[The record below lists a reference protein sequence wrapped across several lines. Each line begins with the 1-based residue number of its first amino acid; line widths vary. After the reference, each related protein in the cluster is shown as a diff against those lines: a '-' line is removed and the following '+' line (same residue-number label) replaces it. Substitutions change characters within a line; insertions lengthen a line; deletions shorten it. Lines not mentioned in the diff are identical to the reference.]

1 MRSFVP
7 GIESRPYKGQ
17 GDSVV
22 SNNSK
27 GELFMQRLTLSLV
40 ALLAI
45 AAASGCN
52 NAKSPDAVAQDVA
65 AAQAKRAS
73 EVADARQDAAKDSN
87 KAEAKV
93 EGKTSDLNSVDAKGA
108 YDVAMAQADGD
119 HKVALQKCD
128 AFSGDSQKACKDQ
141 ADAKYDLSKANAKA
155 MLAAQK
161 P

>member
-1 MRSFVP
+1 
-7 GIESRPYKGQ
+7 
-17 GDSVV
+17 
-22 SNNSK
+22 
-27 GELFMQRLTLSLV
+27 MQKLMLSIV
-40 ALLAI
+40 ALLAV
-45 AAASGCN
+45 AAASGCDH
-52 NAKSPDAVAQDVA
+52 AKSPDAVANDVA

-73 EVADARQDAAKDSN
+73 EVADAKQDAAKDAD

-93 EGKTSDLNSVDAKGA
+93 DEKTTDLNNVDAKGA

-128 AFSGDSQKACKDQ
+128 AFSGDSQKACRDQ
-141 ADAKYDLSKANAKA
+141 ADAKYDLAKANAKA

>member
-1 MRSFVP
+1 MH
-7 GIESRPYKGQ
+7 K
-17 GDSVV
+17 
-22 SNNSK
+22 
-27 GELFMQRLTLSLV
+27 LTLSMI
-40 ALLAI
+40 ALLAM

-52 NAKSPDAVAQDVA
+52 NAKSPDAVANDVA
-65 AAQAKRAS
+65 SAQAKRAA
-73 EVADARQDAAKDSN
+73 EVADAKQDAAKDVN

-93 EGKTSDLNSVDAKGA
+93 DDKTVDLNNVNAKGA

-128 AFSGDSQKACKDQ
+128 GLSGDGQKACKDQ

>member
-1 MRSFVP
+1 LAANL
-7 GIESRPYKGQ
+7 
-17 GDSVV
+17 

-27 GELFMQRLTLSLV
+27 EENQMQKLVISCV
-40 ALLAI
+40 ALLAL
-45 AAASGCN
+45 AAVSGCN
-52 NAKSPDAVAQDVA
+52 NAKSPDAVANDVA

-73 EVADARQDAAKDSN
+73 EVADAKQDAAKDAN
-87 KAEAKV
+87 KAETKV
-93 EGKTSDLNSVDAKGA
+93 DDKTVDLANANAKGA

-128 AFSGDSQKACKDQ
+128 ALSGDSQKACKDQ
-141 ADAKYDLSKANAKA
+141 ADAKYDLAKANAKA

>member
-1 MRSFVP
+1 M
-7 GIESRPYKGQ
+7 K
-17 GDSVV
+17 
-22 SNNSK
+22 
-27 GELFMQRLTLSLV
+27 RLTLSLV

-52 NAKSPDAVAQDVA
+52 NAKSPDAVAKDVA
-65 AAQAKRAS
+65 EAQAKRAS
-73 EVADARQDAAKDSN
+73 EVANAQHDAAKDSD
-87 KAEAKV
+87 KAEGKV
-93 EGKTSDLNSVDAKGA
+93 DDKTVDLNNVNAKGA

-119 HKVALQKCD
+119 HKVALEKCD
-128 AFSGDSQKACKDQ
+128 ALSGDSQKACKDQ

>member
-1 MRSFVP
+1 
-7 GIESRPYKGQ
+7 
-17 GDSVV
+17 
-22 SNNSK
+22 
-27 GELFMQRLTLSLV
+27 MQRLTVSLV
-40 ALLAI
+40 ALLAV

-52 NAKSPDAVAQDVA
+52 NAKSPDAVANDVA

-73 EVADARQDAAKDSN
+73 EVADARQEAAKDSN
-87 KAEAKV
+87 QAEAKV
-93 EGKTSDLNSVDAKGA
+93 DDKTNDLNNANAKGA

-128 AFSGDSQKACKDQ
+128 GLSGDSQKACKDQ
-141 ADAKYDLSKANAKA
+141 ADAKYDLAKANAKA